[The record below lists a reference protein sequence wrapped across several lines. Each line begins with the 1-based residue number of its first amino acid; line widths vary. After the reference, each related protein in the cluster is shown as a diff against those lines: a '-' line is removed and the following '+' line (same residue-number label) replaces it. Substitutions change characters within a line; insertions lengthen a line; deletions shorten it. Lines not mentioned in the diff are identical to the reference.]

1 MTHPRVCALLL
12 MLALSPAAQAAAPV
26 TTSPW
31 REVVVSVSNLERT
44 ARFFRSIG
52 GYSLRD
58 SGTLSA
64 SEVAAWGLPP
74 GARASYQL
82 LAPTGSTDGWI
93 RLVDFDDAG
102 EQAPMRPGARAWD
115 SGCYFSLMVR
125 VKDIGAVY
133 TDAIELGWWT
143 ETPIAPLQFGESD
156 LRIVIFKGPDG
167 LQVQSYERLSP
178 PLPEAVGSF
187 ERMTRPFNVMQMVAD
202 HGTAYRFFTDV
213 LGFASYYTGPPVTAP
228 SPVLSPI
235 GIPTPL
241 TTEVGYQ
248 AGIVYPTPGEY
259 GRLEMIQ
266 VHGLRGEDYR
276 ERCRAPH
283 LGILAVRFPAP
294 DIDAIEARLRDR
306 QLPLERFTEVAWP
319 GGEWV
324 DLLQTRSPDGG
335 ILQFFNIREQL
346 R

>member
-1 MTHPRVCALLL
+1 MIHPRVCALLL

-44 ARFFRSIG
+44 ARFFRNIG

-74 GARASYQL
+74 AARASYQL

-143 ETPIAPLQFGESD
+143 ETPITYLEFGPSK
-156 LRIVIFKGPDG
+156 LWVMIFRGPDG
-167 LQVQSYERLSP
+167 AY
-178 PLPEAVGSF
+178 
-187 ERMTRPFNVMQMVAD
+187 RPFW
-202 HGTAYRFFTDV
+202 T
-213 LGFASYYTGPPVTAP
+213 
-228 SPVLSPI
+228 
-235 GIPTPL
+235 
-241 TTEVGYQ
+241 VG
-248 AGIVYPTPGEY
+248 GN
-259 GRLEMIQ
+259 RRN
-266 VHGLRGEDYR
+266 LRS
-276 ERCRAPH
+276 
-283 LGILAVRFPAP
+283 
-294 DIDAIEARLRDR
+294 AR
-306 QLPLERFTEVAWP
+306 
-319 GGEWV
+319 
-324 DLLQTRSPDGG
+324 
-335 ILQFFNIREQL
+335 
-346 R
+346 

>member
-1 MTHPRVCALLL
+1 MIARRRVQNLL
-12 MLALSPAAQAAAPV
+12 SFTDPAGNHHEAF
-26 TTSPW
+26 W
-31 REVVVSVSNLERT
+31 GVVSDFAVFNSATGVSGFVT
-44 ARFFRSIG
+44 G
-52 GYSLRD
+52 D
-58 SGTLSA
+58 Q
-64 SEVAAWGLPP
+64 GLGHIVLP
-74 GARASYQL
+74 
-82 LAPTGSTDGWI
+82 APN
-93 RLVDFDDAG
+93 FDD
-102 EQAPMRPGARAWD
+102 
-115 SGCYFSLMVR
+115 
-125 VKDIGAVY
+125 
-133 TDAIELGWWT
+133 
-143 ETPIAPLQFGESD
+143 
-156 LRIVIFKGPDG
+156 
-167 LQVQSYERLSP
+167 
-178 PLPEAVGSF
+178 
-187 ERMTRPFNVMQMVAD
+187 
-202 HGTAYRFFTDV
+202 TAAFFTDV